1 MAQPVKCPSWRVQ
14 LPGGVRLAIGR
25 ARIALHG
32 GSGSLGSAGLPMGTQ
47 QRTIRWPT
55 ARDQILLECGICSA
69 GEQDLAS
76 PSPIGLDAN
85 RLFRPGRH
93 AHVGASSSNGASNQV
108 LLAKLRRSAGRVLQ
122 SAATACGA
130 RLSGTSGV
138 RTNVHALTLR
148 ASREGTCPRNPG
160 YFTLSVAPFPA
171 LQRLYDLELALLLA
185 VVVAGALVP
194 AVPVVPAPALALDRM
209 VFAIA

>member
-1 MAQPVKCPSWRVQ
+1 
-14 LPGGVRLAIGR
+14 
-25 ARIALHG
+25 LHG
-32 GSGSLGSAGLPMGTQ
+32 EIGSLGSAGLPMGTK
-47 QRTIRWPT
+47 QRAIRWPT
-55 ARDQILLECGICSA
+55 ARDQILLECGRHSA

-85 RLFRPGRH
+85 RSFRPGRH

-108 LLAKLRRSAGRVLQ
+108 SLAKLRRSAGRVLQ

-138 RTNVHALTLR
+138 RTNVHAPLSGR
-148 ASREGTCPRNPG
+148 RVREPVHEIRVTS
-160 YFTLSVAPFPA
+160 LAPFPA
-171 LQRLYDLELALLLA
+171 LQRPYALELALLLA